1 MAQWPTHLSLGNFS
15 CTTTSKMW
23 CRMASERGMA
33 SSPAASRSRMR
44 SHTAT
49 TSCTHERQSAN
60 RQCGSSISIT
70 HAVLIQFG
78 AQQRNGM
85 GVSCRLM
92 QQSRATYILRV
103 ERVGAVQ
110 NGLERRSQQLP
121 KELVAD

>member
-1 MAQWPTHLSLGNFS
+1 
-15 CTTTSKMW
+15 
-23 CRMASERGMA
+23 
-33 SSPAASRSRMR
+33 
-44 SHTAT
+44 
-49 TSCTHERQSAN
+49 
-60 RQCGSSISIT
+60 
-70 HAVLIQFG
+70 
-78 AQQRNGM
+78 M